1 MPLPPAPQYEAMPQQ
16 TSWAAQPVG
25 FVDAVTTCLRKYV
38 DFSGRASRSEF
49 WFFVLA
55 YWVASS
61 IPVIGPFLGL
71 ALLLPDL
78 AVSARRLHDTGKSG
92 WWQVLPNG
100 LFLAGAVVFLSAAA
114 TAAGAAG
121 NLTEGSDEAAIEAA
135 AASVAGTLPIVLL
148 LWLAAIIVTIV
159 LFCKKGQDERNQYD
173 D

>member
-1 MPLPPAPQYEAMPQQ
+1 MSY
-16 TSWAAQPVG
+16 AAQPVG

-55 YWVASS
+55 YWIASS
-61 IPVIGPFLGL
+61 IPVIGPFVGL

-121 NLTEGSDEAAIEAA
+121 SLTEGSDEAAIEAAAEAA

-148 LWLAAIIVTIV
+148 LWLVAIIVTVV

>member
-1 MPLPPAPQYEAMPQQ
+1 MSY
-16 TSWAAQPVG
+16 AAQPVG

-49 WFFVLA
+49 WYFTLVYGIA
-55 YWVASS
+55 GA
-61 IPVIGPFLGL
+61 IPVIGGIISL

-92 WWQVLPNG
+92 WWQVLPGG
-100 LFLAGAVVFLSAAA
+100 LFLVGFIKLLLAI
-114 TAAGAAG
+114 AGAA
-121 NLTEGSDEAAIEAA
+121 EGGEEAVTAA
-135 AASVAGTLPIVLL
+135 VAGALPIVLL
-148 LWLAAIIVTIV
+148 LWLASFIAMLV